1 MNQTELL
8 APAGN
13 YEALTGA
20 LSAGADA
27 IYLGGSAFGARAYAD
42 NFSRE
47 EICEGIRYAHALQK
61 KIYLTVNTL
70 VKEREFPALY
80 QFLVPFYEA
89 GLDAVI
95 VQDLGAFLFIRDH
108 FPGLSL
114 HVSTQMTIT
123 GPYGA
128 KLLKSLGASRIVP
141 ARELSLQE
149 IVTMKRTADI
159 EVETFI
165 HGAMCYCYSGQCL
178 FSSILGGRSG
188 NRGRCAQPC
197 RLPFQINGGRE
208 EYPLS
213 MKDMCTIHLIPKL
226 MDAGI
231 DSFKIEGR
239 MKKPEYA
246 AGVTAIYRKYMDLY
260 TALKREGKEAQYA
273 VTKED
278 IQKLK
283 SLYLRSGLSEGYYEK
298 HNGREMITISSPS
311 YNGADENLLMEVR
324 KQYIEKPVLKRVS
337 LSARF
342 QTGEKASLT
351 VTDGTLT
358 ASVEGDTVDK
368 AKNRPLIEEQIIEQL
383 RKSGGTFFEITGI
396 QVDMD
401 PDIFIPV
408 GRLNQLRRDA
418 LQAFEILLLKD
429 ISGKVRQA
437 LPYEKKSLPG
447 KSAFQNV
454 KKTKEEKADSISA
467 ERTQIHVLV
476 TQKEQLQAVCSLCQK
491 KQTKVSR
498 LYVELPLMK
507 DPSVEELLSGCREA
521 TGREI
526 YLALPYVSR
535 QTCDRE
541 CRELIELTKQRGID
555 GCLVRNM
562 ETLSCLLE
570 MNYTGHIVTDS
581 GLYLWNSRSF
591 AAFQKYAEESYLPL
605 ELNGKELRTLIQN
618 ADIRKPSLQIYGRF
632 PMMIS
637 AGCLQKTSGKCT
649 HVPGYLTLTDRYRKT
664 FPVYHECSSCYNILY
679 NSVPLSL
686 HSLLMNG
693 AFPVAAGR
701 LDFTTETAKET
712 ERILAYFTAL
722 VGGESRQPFY
732 QDFTTGHYKRGV
744 E

>member
-42 NFSRE
+42 NFLQE
-47 EICEGIRYAHALQK
+47 EICEGIRYAHALQR

-128 KLLKSLGASRIVP
+128 KMLKSLGASRIVP
-141 ARELSLQE
+141 ARELSLGE

-197 RLPFQINGGRE
+197 RLPCQIESGRE

-246 AGVTAIYRKYMDLY
+246 AGVTAVYRKYMDFY
-260 TALKREGKEAQYA
+260 TALKAEGKEAQYTVEA
-273 VTKED
+273 ED

-283 SLYLRSGLSEGYYEK
+283 SLYLRSSLSEGYYEK
-298 HNGREMITISSPS
+298 HNGRDMITISSPS
-311 YNGADENLLMEVR
+311 YNGADETLLQKIR
-324 KQYIEKPVLKRVS
+324 KQYIETPALKEVS
-337 LSARF
+337 LSAVF
-342 QTGEKASLT
+342 HAGEKAVLSVSDGT
-351 VTDGTLT
+351 VTVVT
-358 ASVEGDTVDK
+358 EGDVVDK
-368 AKNRPLIEEQIIEQL
+368 AKNRPLTEEQITEQL
-383 RKSGGTFFEITGI
+383 RKCGGTFFT
-396 QVDMD
+396 VTDVKLTMD
-401 PDIFIPV
+401 PDIFMPIS
-408 GRLNQLRRDA
+408 RLNQLRRDT
-418 LQAFEILLLKD
+418 LQAFTDLLSQDGSVKE
-429 ISGKVRQA
+429 RHP
-437 LPYEKKSLPG
+437 LPYEEDSLSG
-447 KSAFQNV
+447 RAAGQKAQ
-454 KKTKEEKADSISA
+454 KAWKEQEDILFAK
-467 ERTQIHVLV
+467 RTQLHVLV
-476 TQKEQLQAVCSLCQK
+476 TKKEQLQAVCHSCLCRQG
-491 KQTKVSR
+491 VAAR
-498 LYVELPLMK
+498 LYVELALMQ
-507 DPSVEELLSGCREA
+507 DPSVTELFSMYRKAGGGEV
-521 TGREI
+521 
-526 YLALPYVSR
+526 YLALPYISR

-541 CRELIELTKQRGID
+541 CRRLVELTKQGVID

-581 GLYLWNSRSF
+581 GLYLWNGRSF

-618 ADIRKPSLQIYGRF
+618 ADIREPSLQIYGRF

-649 HVPGYLTLTDRYRKT
+649 PVPGYLNLTDRYRKT

-722 VGGESRQPFY
+722 ARGENRQPFY

>member
-13 YEALTGA
+13 YEALIGA

-27 IYLGGSAFGARAYAD
+27 IYLGGSTFGARAYAD
-42 NFSRE
+42 NFSQE
-47 EICEGIRYAHALQK
+47 EICEGIRYAHTLQK

-70 VKEREFPALY
+70 VKEWEFPALY
-80 QFLVPFYEA
+80 QFLIPFYEA

-123 GPYGA
+123 GPFGA

-141 ARELSLQE
+141 ARELSLRE
-149 IVTMKRTADI
+149 IITMKRTADI

-197 RLPFQINGGRE
+197 RLPYHVEDGRE

-246 AGVTAIYRKYMDLY
+246 AGVTAIYRKYMNLY
-260 TALKREGKEAQYA
+260 TALKQEGKEALYA
-273 VTKED
+273 VSTED

-283 SLYLRSGLSEGYYEK
+283 SLYLRSSLSEGYYEK
-298 HNGREMITISSPS
+298 HNGRDMITISSPS
-311 YNGADENLLMEVR
+311 YNGADESLLQAVR
-324 KQYIEKPVLKRVS
+324 KQYIEKPVRKEVS
-337 LSARF
+337 LSAVF
-342 QTGEKASLT
+342 HAGEQAILT
-351 VTDGTLT
+351 VTDGIMTT
-358 ASVEGDTVDK
+358 AAEGDIVDK
-368 AKNRPLIEEQIIEQL
+368 AKNRPLSEEQVVEQL
-383 RKSGGTFFEITGI
+383 RKCGGTFFTVADV
-396 QVDMD
+396 QTTMD
-401 PDIFIPV
+401 PDIFMPV
-408 GRLNQLRRDA
+408 SRLNQLRRDA
-418 LQAFEILLLKD
+418 LKAFESLFLRDDAVKD
-429 ISGKVRQA
+429 RHPLPFEEDSLSDRAATQKVQSVRKEQEG
-437 LPYEKKSLPG
+437 LPSSKG
-447 KSAFQNV
+447 
-454 KKTKEEKADSISA
+454 
-467 ERTQIHVLV
+467 TQLHVLV
-476 TQKEQLQAVCSLCQK
+476 TQKEQLQAVCRTCLEK
-491 KQTKVSR
+491 RGEAAR
-498 LYVELPLMK
+498 LYVELALTK
-507 DPSVEELLSGCREA
+507 DPSVTELFSVYRQAGGGEV
-521 TGREI
+521 

-535 QTCDRE
+535 QTCDSE
-541 CRELIELTKQRGID
+541 CRQLIELTTQGLID

-562 ETLSCLLE
+562 EMLSCLLE

-581 GLYLWNSRSF
+581 GLYVWNSRSF
-591 AAFQKYAEESYLPL
+591 VVFQKYAEESYLPI
-605 ELNGKELRTLIQN
+605 ELNGKELHTLIQN
-618 ADIRKPSLQIYGRF
+618 ADIRRPSLQIYGRF
-632 PMMIS
+632 PMMVS

-686 HSLLMNG
+686 HTLLMNRT
-693 AFPVAAGR
+693 FPVSVGR
-701 LDFTTETAKET
+701 LDFTTETAGET
-712 ERILAYFTAL
+712 EKVLSYFTAL
-722 VGGESRQPFY
+722 VRGEKRQPFY